1 MIHRLAARARVPRHP
16 LARLTS
22 GPPLPAG
29 STLKSQSGSPELKA
43 APRSAGHGAL
53 SPVRSAA
60 SALRSLSAR
69 RTTHSAASNGAY
81 ANGSVEMFAVGTL
94 PPVGPG
100 RWAYLADPAHWQPE
114 RRKLHDA
121 LIDDSFRK
129 ASVFAECVERSGCDP
144 TLFALRGNTAAGKTR
159 LARSAVPALADA
171 LQESGGGSINPDAF
185 KSRLR
190 KVPGQARLTPA
201 NVHAE
206 SCVLADRLERQ
217 IATGKTASGKPASML
232 VDKRLGGAHE
242 VARYIA
248 LSENTG
254 RQVEM
259 YDIDMPLE
267 RSLLGVLQR
276 DPDGDDPR
284 PPYAAV
290 AAGYC
295 AIRGNRLDV
304 IDQFLAKPQIGT
316 YHLMG
321 TLATGEKAPVATVSN
336 GELTIHDADQYAEI
350 VALSDLPA
358 SDMGEQVIDDGTI
371 RQLTHAMPAAI
382 AETAREA
389 LQKYAGLSWSQA
401 LGIHC
406 TLNGQD

>member
-1 MIHRLAARARVPRHP
+1 
-16 LARLTS
+16 
-22 GPPLPAG
+22 
-29 STLKSQSGSPELKA
+29 
-43 APRSAGHGAL
+43 
-53 SPVRSAA
+53 
-60 SALRSLSAR
+60 
-69 RTTHSAASNGAY
+69 
-81 ANGSVEMFAVGTL
+81 MFAVGTL

-100 RWAYLADPAHWQPE
+100 RWAYLADPAHWHPE

-121 LIDDSFRK
+121 LIDDSLRK
-129 ASVFAECVERSGCDP
+129 ATVFAECVERLGYSP

-159 LARSAVPALADA
+159 LARSAVPALAEA
-171 LQESGGGSINPDAF
+171 LEESGGGSINPDAF

-190 KVPGQARLTPA
+190 KVPGQPRLTPA

-242 VARYIA
+242 VARCIA
-248 LSENTG
+248 LSEETG

-276 DPDGDDPR
+276 HPDGDDPR

-290 AAGYC
+290 VAGHC

-304 IDQFLAKPQIGT
+304 IEQFLAKPQIGT

-321 TLATGEKAPVATVSN
+321 TSATGEKAPVATVAN

-350 VALSDLPA
+350 VALSELSA
-358 SDMGEQVIDDGTI
+358 SDIGEQVIDDGTI

-406 TLNGQD
+406 TLTGQDRR